1 MAEHFRQRL
10 PNSMSVTLAMSAEPQ
25 FTGPQLTEPQWMGPA
40 ADSTSELSSPPALDP
55 LTSVPANAP
64 AHAPSSLSEAAPA
77 PERQRLPPLVDSHCH
92 IVFRNFDDDLD
103 AVCDRWRQAGVRA
116 LVHAC
121 VEPAEI
127 PAIRALADRFPELRY
142 AVGVHPLDTG
152 HWLSDTPSVLREA
165 ALADDRV
172 VAIGELGLDLFRQS
186 NLEEQLQMLRPQ
198 LDLAS
203 ELDLPVIIHCRDAAE
218 PMLVEL
224 RSRAAAGR
232 CPMGVMH
239 CWGGT
244 PAEMEAFLELG
255 MFISFSGTVT
265 FPKAEDTHQ
274 CARQV
279 PADRYL
285 VETDC
290 PFLAPVPR
298 RGKRNEP
305 AYVLSV
311 AERVAGLRGESLE
324 QVAGASTA
332 NAQRLFRLP
341 LDLV

>member
-1 MAEHFRQRL
+1 
-10 PNSMSVTLAMSAEPQ
+10 MSVTTAKAPEPA
-25 FTGPQLTEPQWMGPA
+25 FSPPNDRAPA
-40 ADSTSELSSPPALDP
+40 AGTAQPSLVANASTVGLSSPTAPDP
-55 LTSVPANAP
+55 LPA
-64 AHAPSSLSEAAPA
+64 AAAGPL
-77 PERQRLPPLVDSHCH
+77 PLPPLVDSHCH
-92 IVFRNFDDDLD
+92 IVFRNFDEDLD
-103 AVCDRWRQAGVRA
+103 AVRDRWREAGVTA

-152 HWLSDTPSVLREA
+152 HWQSDTAAVLRQA
-165 ALADDRV
+165 ALTDQRV

-186 NLEEQLQMLRPQ
+186 NLEEQLRMLRPQ

-224 RSRAAAGR
+224 RARAATGR
-232 CPMGVMH
+232 CPGGVMH

-255 MFISFSGTVT
+255 LYISFSGTVT
-265 FPKAEDTHQ
+265 FAKAEATHQ

-279 PADRYL
+279 PTDRYL

-311 AERVAGLRGESLE
+311 AERVAALRGESLE
-324 QVAGASTA
+324 QVARTSTA
-332 NAQRLFRLP
+332 NAKKLFRLP
-341 LDLV
+341 DDLV